1 MGLESS
7 LRSIRSLSDLPRLI
21 VTLHHQPLWEVVPE
35 QEWAGGLHGALQI
48 TAVGQ
53 TGTFPWFAIESPTP
67 EGDAVALARRIGRR
81 GRAGLV
87 LAFDP
92 TARRLAVAVAFD
104 RCPHIELD
112 LTDPDPEGVA
122 SLSKLARVPE
132 GGSLAFAAMAADALS
147 AEPVGRRF
155 FREFRTT
162 LDRMAG
168 GLPGPMRGDDRHGLA
183 LLQLTRVLF
192 LYFIQTK
199 GWLGGRHRFLAE
211 EVDRCLCRRRRI
223 HRDLLRP
230 LFFGTLNRPK
240 PERSRTAMGFGPIP
254 FLNGGLFDPHPLE
267 HRFRT
272 DIPNDLWRDAFD
284 QLFERFHFTVA
295 EGVQPGSVAPDM
307 LGRVFEG
314 VMAPETRRASG
325 TFYTPASLVGRLL
338 DAALIP
344 LLANRLRCSE
354 SEAELR
360 MGDADSHSARVLGL
374 ITVLDPAVGSGAFL
388 LGALGRLSVAG
399 AQTSDPATRKRRVLQ
414 QNLFGVDLN
423 AAAVRLTELRLWL
436 AVIAD
441 DRAEQASAVRPLPN
455 LDCLIRQGNSLFDPI
470 GLQLTGTG
478 AQHRPEVAAE
488 LAALRGDLVTAT
500 GSHKRALIRRLRAG
514 ETRALGEALKRAEAS
529 HRSDIRECLD
539 QARGDDLFGQPH
551 GLDRELRGRLDRL
564 RARLRCLRQAR
575 RRLSREP
582 EVPWFHYQSHFAD
595 VFSRGGF
602 DLVVG
607 NPPWLRC
614 EAMPVDL
621 RKQLTG
627 RYRWCGARG
636 QCYGKSPDLAV
647 AFVERAFE
655 LAAPGGVIAM
665 LVPAKIMTAG
675 YGTAARHALATT
687 TTLHAVADLT
697 ECAGAEFDATVYP
710 LGLIASKSKPPPEQ
724 RVRTTL
730 ERTTRRAVKQS
741 ELPGGGPWI
750 LVRSGVR
757 GVLAMLER
765 EHPKLGDRITC
776 HLGLKTGLNRVFLN
790 PPEELEPEVLRWAV
804 RGRDLK
810 AFRCRAKVRLLWTH
824 DSNGLPRVDLPPRAK
839 AYLEGHELELRARRD
854 FRGGPAW
861 LVFRARPAVARYR
874 VIWADLARRLSAVA
888 LTTEPDLQRIPLN
901 SCYVAPVRNAA
912 EADVLAAWLN
922 STWVGACA
930 RLGAVPASGGFARFN
945 AQVVARVPLP
955 DSVSSDGTLT
965 RLSRAARSG
974 NSVQDELDA
983 VVAKH
988 LGLSSSAQRAL
999 RAAVGDSAL
1008 DRR

>member
-1 MGLESS
+1 MDLESS
-7 LRSIRSLSDLPRLI
+7 LRSIRSLTDLPGLI
-21 VTLHHQPLWEVVPE
+21 VALDHQPLWEVVPE
-35 QEWAGGLHGALQI
+35 QRWAEGLHGARQI

-53 TGTFPWFAIESPTP
+53 TGACPWFAIESPTP
-67 EGDAVALARRIGRR
+67 ERDAVALARRIGRR
-81 GRAGLV
+81 GRVGLV
-87 LAFDP
+87 LGFDP
-92 TARRLAVAVAFD
+92 IARRLAVAVAFD
-104 RCPHIELD
+104 RSPHIELD
-112 LTDPDPEGVA
+112 LTSPAPEGLA
-122 SLSKLARVPE
+122 SLAKLARVPE
-132 GGSLAFAAMAADALS
+132 GGSLAFSAMAADAFS

-162 LDRMAG
+162 LDRMAA
-168 GLPGPMRGDDRHGLA
+168 GLPDPMGEDDRHGLA

-199 GWLGGRHRFLAE
+199 GWLAGRDRFLAE

-240 PERSRTAMGFGPIP
+240 TERSRTAMGFGPIP
-254 FLNGGLFDPHPLE
+254 FLNGGLFEPHPLE
-267 HRFRT
+267 RRFRA
-272 DIPNDLWRDAFD
+272 DIHNDLWRDAFD

-295 EGVQPGSVAPDM
+295 EGGQPGSVAPDM

-314 VMAPETRRASG
+314 VMAPEARRASG

-344 LLANRLRCSE
+344 LLANRLHCSE

-360 MGDADSHSARVLGL
+360 MRDADSHLARVLGL

-388 LGALGRLSVAG
+388 LGALGRLSAAG
-399 AQTSDPATRKRRVLQ
+399 TPTSDPTTRKRRVLQ
-414 QNLFGVDLN
+414 RNLFGVDLN

-455 LDCLIRQGNSLFDPI
+455 LDCLIRQGDSLVDPI
-470 GLQLTGTG
+470 GLELTGTG
-478 AQHRPEVAAE
+478 AQRRPEVTAE
-488 LAALRGDLVTAT
+488 LSALRRNLVTAT
-500 GSHKRALIRRLRAG
+500 GSHKRALVRRLRVVEA
-514 ETRALGEALKRAEAS
+514 RALGEALERAEAS
-529 HRSDIRECLD
+529 HRAEISECLD
-539 QARGDDLFGQPH
+539 QARAADLFGQAH
-551 GLDRELRGRLDRL
+551 GLDRDLRRRLDGL
-564 RARLRCLRQAR
+564 RAALRRLGQAR

-602 DLVVG
+602 DVVVG
-607 NPPWLRC
+607 NPPWLRS
-614 EAMPVDL
+614 EAIPPDL
-621 RKQLTG
+621 RKHLTG
-627 RYRWCGARG
+627 RYRWCRARSR
-636 QCYGKSPDLAV
+636 CYGKSPDLAV
-647 AFVERAFE
+647 AFVERALE

-665 LVPAKIMTAG
+665 LVPSKIMTAG
-675 YGTAARHALATT
+675 YGSAARHALATT
-687 TTLHAVADLT
+687 TTLHTVADLT

-710 LGLIASKSKPPPEQ
+710 LGLIASKSAPPAAQ

-730 ERTTRRAVKQS
+730 DRTTRSAVKQS
-741 ELPGGGPWI
+741 GLPGGGPWI
-750 LVRSGVR
+750 LVRSGLRSV
-757 GVLAMLER
+757 VAMLER
-765 EHPKLGDRITC
+765 DHPKLGDRVTC

-790 PPEELEPEVLRWAV
+790 PPDELEPEVLRWAV

-810 AFRCRAKVRLLWTH
+810 AFRCEAKVRLLWTH
-824 DSNGLPRVDLPPRAK
+824 DSNGLPRVHLPPRAM
-839 AYLEGHELELRARRD
+839 AYLGGHEAELRARRD
-854 FRGGPAW
+854 FQGGPAW
-861 LVFRARPAVARYR
+861 LVFRARPAIARHR

-901 SCYVAPVRNAA
+901 SCYVAPARNAA
-912 EADVLAAWLN
+912 EADALAGWLN
-922 STWVGACA
+922 STWVMACA
-930 RLGAVPASGGFARFN
+930 RLGAVPALGGFARFN
-945 AQVVARVPLP
+945 AQVVARLPLP
-955 DSVSSDGTLT
+955 GSAVSDWTLT

-974 NSVQDELDA
+974 QSVQDELDT

-1008 DRR
+1008 NRR